1 MSMIIFLGVI
11 VIFLLFILMYF
22 FNNQSTQLVTNSNL
36 SKGNTVVAISDSNS
50 PSTSRYTLA
59 LWIYVNSWTINNS
72 NKTIFELPG
81 IISLYLDATKPTL
94 KAQFTTNN
102 ANNNDII
109 EITQNFPVQK
119 WNYVTISVDNNYVDL
134 YLDGKLI
141 KSIKLSGTQS
151 NCTDQNIYIGGKIAS
166 MNDISVSNFKR
177 WTSTYFVA
185 TCFSKHD

>member
-1 MSMIIFLGVI
+1 MIIFLGVI